1 LRAPRQIYGRPQRL
15 PVNEEHP
22 LQPVDVNGINKIA
35 GEYYHLLYDN
45 VYDLNACAL
54 RLTNTYGPR
63 MRVKDARQTFLGI
76 WIRLL
81 VEGKPFEVWEG
92 DQLRDFTYVDDA
104 AEAFL
109 LAASHV
115 TSRGSVFNLGGEP
128 VVMLKQLADLL
139 VEIYGRGEY
148 VVRSYPADRKRI
160 DIGDYYSD
168 FSKIKAKL
176 GWEPKRAAPS
186 LFTASI
192 SITTWGKDRPVGR
205 RMTVPP
211 ADPRSNYLA
220 RAAEIDAAIR
230 RVLESGS
237 YILGREV
244 ELFEQEFAGYLGE
257 GVHAVGVANGT
268 DAIMLALKALGVG
281 PGHVVFTVS
290 LTAVATVAAVEAAG
304 AIPFPVDLRP
314 ESYTMDP
321 EKLSEA
327 IRFVA
332 EHERL
337 VKGRPAA
344 VLPVHLYGH
353 PADMRAINDLA
364 RSHGLYAI
372 EDCAQ
377 AHGAVLE
384 GTKAGCWADIA
395 TPSASIPPRTWEPW
409 ETVGLWSPVIP
420 NSRKNSAC

>member
-1 LRAPRQIYGRPQRL
+1 
-15 PVNEEHP
+15 
-22 LQPVDVNGINKIA
+22 
-35 GEYYHLLYDN
+35 
-45 VYDLNACAL
+45 
-54 RLTNTYGPR
+54 
-63 MRVKDARQTFLGI
+63 
-76 WIRLL
+76 
-81 VEGKPFEVWEG
+81 
-92 DQLRDFTYVDDA
+92 
-104 AEAFL
+104 
-109 LAASHV
+109 
-115 TSRGSVFNLGGEP
+115 
-128 VVMLKQLADLL
+128 
-139 VEIYGRGEY
+139 
-148 VVRSYPADRKRI
+148 
-160 DIGDYYSD
+160 
-168 FSKIKAKL
+168 
-176 GWEPKRAAPS
+176 
-186 LFTASI
+186 
-192 SITTWGKDRPVGR
+192 
-205 RMTVPP
+205 MTVPP

-220 RAAEIDAAIR
+220 RAAEIDAAIQ

-395 TPSASIPPRTWEPW
+395 TFSFYPTKNLGALGDGGAVVTRNPQLAEKLRLLRQYGWRDRTASEIPGHNSRLDELQAAILRVKLNYLDEDNEKRRAVAAAYSEACAGIGLTLPRSAQGVSHVYHQYVVATPFRDELRTYLGEQGIGTAIHYPIPVHMQPAYAGRILPESHSLPITEQLCGRIASLPMFPELTEEQVTRVREAVLAWAAQRTW
-409 ETVGLWSPVIP
+409 T
-420 NSRKNSAC
+420 R